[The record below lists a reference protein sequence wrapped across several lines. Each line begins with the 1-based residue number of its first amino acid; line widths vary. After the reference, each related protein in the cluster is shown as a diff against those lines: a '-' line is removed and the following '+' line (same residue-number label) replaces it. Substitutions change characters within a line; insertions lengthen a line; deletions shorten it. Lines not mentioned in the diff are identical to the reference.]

1 MYAAMSDYPDIYF
14 SQGSEGMYLRYGG
27 IFDDYFIARLLLSQ
41 TVKELWK
48 SANFWQSY
56 GQE

>member
-41 TVKELWK
+41 TVKEFWK

-56 GQE
+56 G